1 MSGPPSL
8 ITPSV
13 DVVVVGGGPAG
24 LSAALMLARATRKVV
39 VCDNGKPRNRWAT
52 EMHGY
57 LTRDRIKPADFL
69 HHAHTELR
77 AYPTT
82 EHIGAEVVRISP
94 REQGFDVLLE
104 PQREISGRK
113 VLLATGVNDELPDIP
128 GFVQLYG
135 RRIHHCPYCDGWEI
149 RGTRLGV
156 LGEGEKVH
164 HLALKLTGWSRDL
177 VVLTNGENKLSPSLK
192 AELRTAGIEIFTS
205 RVHSMHEQG
214 EGLELALD
222 GGTSISLRALFFTN
236 RVQQTSRLAEQLGCE
251 LDSSG
256 GIATD
261 KLERTSIPGIF
272 AAGNMIKEVEFVVVA
287 AAEGAK
293 AALGINH
300 DLILEDLKMR
310 GLDGVEL

>member
-1 MSGPPSL
+1 MSVSPSL
-8 ITPSV
+8 TPPHV

-39 VCDNGKPRNRWAT
+39 VCDNGKPRNRWAS

-57 LTRDRIKPADFL
+57 LTRDRITPADFL
-69 HHAHTELR
+69 QHAHSELQG
-77 AYPTT
+77 YPTT
-82 EHIGAEVVRISP
+82 EHVAAEVVRISP
-94 REQGFDVLLE
+94 REYGFDVLLQPE
-104 PQREISGRK
+104 REISCRK
-113 VLLATGVNDELPDIP
+113 VLLATGVSDELPDIP
-128 GFVQLYG
+128 GFEELYG
-135 RRIHHCPYCDGWEI
+135 KRIHHCPYCDGWES

-164 HLALKLTGWSRDL
+164 HLALKLTGWSREL
-177 VVLTNGENKLSPSLK
+177 VVLTNGENKLTSSL
-192 AELRTAGIEIFTS
+192 ESDLTTAGAEIFTS
-205 RVHSMHEQG
+205 PIHSIREQG

-236 RVQQTSRLAEQLGCE
+236 RVQQTSHLAEQLGCE
-251 LDSSG
+251 VDSSG

-261 KLERTSIPGIF
+261 KLERTSVPGIF
-272 AAGNMIKEVEFVVVA
+272 AAGNMIKEVEFVIVA

-300 DLILEDLKMR
+300 DLTVEDLKMR
-310 GLDGVEL
+310 GLDGIEL